1 MLKLEKNIIEYLEKH
16 ICLVFT
22 IIVILLTLFIK
33 IKMLDFESG
42 DYQLFLKDWFDHLKD
57 NGGIYALKSYPGDY
71 NAPYVTLMALLT
83 YLPIKSLYSIKILS
97 IIFDY
102 ILALAAGLLVKEITH
117 KKNLSLITFTI
128 ISILPSV
135 LLNGAMWGQC
145 DSIYASF
152 ILFSLYFLIK
162 EKYIKSFILLGIAF
176 SFKLQFIFIL
186 PLYIVLYVCKKKYSI
201 LHFLILPI
209 TNIIMCLPA
218 LLMGNS
224 LKNVMSIYLNQTTT
238 YSDSLVMNFP
248 NIWNL
253 FPATPDIFYTVG
265 ELIFVVICVLMLF
278 YIIINNIKFNSEKIL
293 LLGLW
298 FIIIATFIL
307 PGMHERYLF
316 VGEILSVIYF
326 IVYRKNGYIAL
337 FTNLCSLLTYSIY
350 LTGFQFN
357 YIDILS
363 IANLIITIIFTN
375 EILERL
381 KQKEGSVK

>member
-42 DYQLFLKDWFDHLKD
+42 DYQLFLKDWFDYLKD

-102 ILALAAGLLVKEITH
+102 ILAFAAGLLVKEITH

-253 FPATPDIFYTVG
+253 FPANPDIFYTIG
-265 ELIFVVICVLMLF
+265 ELIFVVICGLMLF
-278 YIIINNIKFNSEKIL
+278 YIITNNIKFNSEKIL

-350 LTGFQFN
+350 LNNFQFN

>member
-1 MLKLEKNIIEYLEKH
+1 M
-16 ICLVFT
+16 
-22 IIVILLTLFIK
+22 
-33 IKMLDFESG
+33 
-42 DYQLFLKDWFDHLKD
+42 
-57 NGGIYALKSYPGDY
+57 
-71 NAPYVTLMALLT
+71 
-83 YLPIKSLYSIKILS
+83 S

-102 ILALAAGLLVKEITH
+102 ILAFAAGILVREITRN
-117 KKNLSLITFTI
+117 KNLSLITFTI

-152 ILFSLYFLIK
+152 VLFSLYFLIK
-162 EKYIKSFILLGIAF
+162 EKYIKSFVLLGIAF

-186 PLYIVLYVCKKKYSI
+186 PLYIVLYVCKKKYSV

-238 YSDSLVMNFP
+238 YSDLLVMNFP

-253 FPATPDIFYTVG
+253 FPANPDIFYTVG

-278 YIIINNIKFNSEKIL
+278 YIITNNIKFNSEKIL